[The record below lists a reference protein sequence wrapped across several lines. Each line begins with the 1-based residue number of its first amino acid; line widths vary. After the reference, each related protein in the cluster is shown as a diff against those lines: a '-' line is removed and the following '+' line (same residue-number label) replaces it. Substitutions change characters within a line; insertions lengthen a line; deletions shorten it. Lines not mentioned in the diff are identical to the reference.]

1 MGGRSRSA
9 RLGSDRATVGG
20 LGDGLKVTTAT
31 PVTIGAGAG
40 VFGEVTVTLAS
51 TGGAPTFSGP
61 GFSLTG
67 TAKLRINTTA
77 QDRKSVVQGPI
88 VQVQLSNGSLNVLS
102 GAATL
107 SGTLTVGVTSTA
119 ATLDITNATLSVLGV
134 GLKVT
139 TPTPVTIGA
148 ATGVFG
154 EVTVTLASTGGAPTF
169 SGPGFSLT
177 GTAKLRINT
186 TA

>member
-67 TAKLRINTTA
+67 TAKLRVNTTT
-77 QDRKSVVQGPI
+77 QQQGPLP
-88 VQVQLSNGSLNVLS
+88 VGPFVEVLLSSDSLNVVG

-107 SGTLTVGVTSTA
+107 SGTPSGGGTSTE
-119 ATLDITNATLSVLGV
+119 ATLDITNATCSELG
-134 GLKVT
+134 
-139 TPTPVTIGA
+139 
-148 ATGVFG
+148 
-154 EVTVTLASTGGAPTF
+154 
-169 SGPGFSLT
+169 
-177 GTAKLRINT
+177 
-186 TA
+186 